1 MKFFWIFVIYT
12 LFPLCVIAQQ
22 NIEYNRKGDEAMK
35 RLDYSDARLFYSEG
49 MLDCD
54 IYSIS
59 QLTTIWM
66 INEQMR
72 TSMYNLMSRCLNCL
86 NVKATENDTTAISL
100 LIRYYTEGI
109 GTNPSEELAIHWTEQ
124 LKEINTPP
132 IVIQEIL
139 AEGEPAVQPVRFFVG
154 YTFST
159 FSPAGITIGGTGRRW
174 GGYAR
179 FKTNLSFQGYEA
191 GFTGKEPT
199 NLPKEFLLKPM
210 DKKFNSY
217 AVTGGL
223 VVRYE
228 PFYFSVGA
236 GYWKRDVVY
245 KYEKISDTGMGT
257 GVYSWYKKADATYK
271 GIAIDMDAM
280 MEIGRWYVA
289 AGCNLLNFKDGSK
302 LKFNVDLNAGVGIF
316 F

>member
-1 MKFFWIFVIYT
+1 MKFFWIFVLYT
-12 LFPLCVIAQQ
+12 VFPLCIIAQQ
-22 NIEYNRKGDEAMK
+22 NTEYNRKGNEAMK

-49 MLDCD
+49 VFYCD

-59 QLTTIWM
+59 QLTAIWM
-66 INEQMR
+66 VNEQMR

-124 LKEINTPP
+124 LEEINTPP
-132 IVIQEIL
+132 VVIQNIL
-139 AEGEPAVQPVRFFVG
+139 PEVKPARRPVDFFAG
-154 YTFST
+154 YTFSV
-159 FSPAGITIGGTGRRW
+159 FSPAGITVGGTGRRW

-191 GFTGKEPT
+191 GFTGREPQI
-199 NLPKEFLLKPM
+199 PKETRLKAM

-228 PFYFSVGA
+228 PFCFSLGA
-236 GYWKRDVVY
+236 GYWKRDVVF
-245 KYEKISDTGMGT
+245 KYEEIDDTGMGT
-257 GVYSWYKKADATYK
+257 GAYLRYKKTDAPYK
-271 GIAIDMDAM
+271 GIAVDMDAM
-280 MEIGRWYVA
+280 MKIGRWYVA
-289 AGCNLLNFKDGSK
+289 AGCNLLNFKDGSN
-302 LKFNVDLNAGVGIF
+302 LKFNVDLNAGIGIF